1 MTLFGN
7 IRKGLSEYSADPGA
21 VLVDVREADEYAVG
35 HIPGALSMP
44 LSGITG
50 CDLPKD
56 VPIYLYCL
64 RGTRSMRAACI
75 LKRMGYT
82 KVRSIGGIKEYPG
95 ELER

>member
-21 VLVDVREADEYAVG
+21 VLVDVREADEYAAG

-56 VPIYLYCL
+56 VPVYLYCQI
-64 RGTRSMRAACI
+64 GRAH
-75 LKRMGYT
+75 
-82 KVRSIGGIKEYPG
+82 V
-95 ELER
+95 